1 VVAPPSITAT
11 ILPGITLT
19 DTLSTDDNED
29 LYNNDDDDNDDGD
42 DNDDDDDDYNDDND
56 DYNDDNDEYNDNDDY
71 NDDNEDLVSIT
82 VNMNVYRLPTAR
94 LFGGRVKVSNC
105 LDVSSLMMM
114 MFT

>member
-19 DTLSTDDNED
+19 DTLSTDDNAD
-29 LYNNDDDDNDDGD
+29 LYDDDNDGDDDGD
-42 DNDDDDDDYNDDND
+42 DNDDDDNDNGDSGNDYNDD
-56 DYNDDNDEYNDNDDY
+56 DYDNVDYNDND
-71 NDDNEDLVSIT
+71 NDDLVSIT

-105 LDVSSLMMM
+105 LDVSRLMMM

>member
-1 VVAPPSITAT
+1 VVAPPSITAI

-29 LYNNDDDDNDDGD
+29 LCYDDDDDSDDDDDNDTDDDDDDNDDD
-42 DNDDDDDDYNDDND
+42 
-56 DYNDDNDEYNDNDDY
+56 DNDDY

-82 VNMNVYRLPTAR
+82 VNMKVYRLPTAR

-114 MFT
+114 FT